1 MDYKTIAKN
10 GELTIEIKK
19 SKFICQIQRIESEEE
34 GQQFIRH
41 IKKEH
46 YKANHSCSAMI
57 VGSDGLLKRSSD
69 DGEPSGTA
77 GIPMLNVLEKL
88 ELRNIVAVVTR
99 YFGGTKLGTGGLIR
113 AYSNSV
119 SETIKHLGIVERR
132 HLHGLKITLSYQQ
145 YQIFSNFLN
154 QENLQEYGTTF
165 LDNITT
171 SIYIE
176 FDNITNIIQKLT
188 EFYNG
193 KVTYQKSDSKIIEMP
208 YIQQHKN

>member
-1 MDYKTIAKN
+1 MKDPGREGAHHLHDFPLRMSPTPPPLW
-10 GELTIEIKK
+10 GE
-19 SKFICQIQRIESEEE
+19 
-34 GQQFIRH
+34 
-41 IKKEH
+41 
-46 YKANHSCSAMI
+46 
-57 VGSDGLLKRSSD
+57 
-69 DGEPSGTA
+69 GEPSGTA

-119 SETIKHLGIVERR
+119 SETIKHLGIIERR

-171 SIYIE
+171 FIYIE

-193 KVTYQKSDSKIIEMP
+193 KVTYQKSDSKIIEIP
-208 YIQQHKN
+208 YIQQ